1 MSMPTKNSLED
12 LSFQLWNFI
21 HDYQVGNI
29 SDMQVDM
36 PEGIAI
42 HNIID
47 AAETIVKHKVDLFK
61 ILNNIE

>member
-29 SDMQVDM
+29 SDMQIDM

-47 AAETIVKHKVDLFK
+47 AAETIVKNKVDLFK
-61 ILNNIE
+61 ILNNTE